1 MIGRRFLAV
10 LALGLAALA
19 LLPSAARA
27 APPDLELVLAI
38 DVSSSVDNWDYDV
51 QMQGYA
57 AAFQNA
63 RLHTAI
69 TAAGG
74 NGIAVSVIH
83 WSDAG
88 ATKIAIDWTMLR
100 TADDAVRFGH
110 RIQSTSRLWAG
121 HLTAIGSAIDFGIE
135 MFDRGKLGGRRQVID
150 VSGDGRSNHGVLP
163 AEARDRAVARGITVN
178 GLAIM
183 RTPRLDVYYQQNV
196 VGGKDAFVETVE
208 GYHNMADGIMRKLIR
223 EISGDPVS

>member
-1 MIGRRFLAV
+1 MIRRRLF
-10 LALGLAALA
+10 AALA
-19 LLPSAARA
+19 FGLAVVSLLPAAARA

-57 AAFQNA
+57 AAFQSA
-63 RLHTAI
+63 RLHSAI

-88 ATKIAIDWTMLR
+88 ASKIAIDWTMLR
-100 TADDAVRFGH
+100 TADDAIRFSH
-110 RIQSTSRLWAG
+110 RMQSQARLWAG
-121 HLTAIGSAIDFGIE
+121 HLTAIGSAIDFAIE

-150 VSGDGRSNHGVLP
+150 VSGDGRSNHGVFP
-163 AEARDRAVARGITVN
+163 GEARDRAVARGITVN

-196 VGGKDAFVETVE
+196 VGGKDSFVETVE
-208 GYHNMADGIMRKLIR
+208 GYHNMADGILRKLIR